1 MSLTT
6 LAPMLTPTT
15 FPRPSKDRG
24 QRARKPFF
32 KRFGTYL
39 HLFIIMGIAVPSM
52 IYLAVMENMGWR
64 MPLLG
69 THGVLGFTAATSQT
83 VSLYVSPSTK
93 AYLASV
99 GGNYDLL
106 INPWRDYFADR
117 KTKFK
122 EVQELEQLKK
132 ISEGVL
138 VLPSA
143 VALSGEERQAVQEF
157 RARGG
162 SVLLTWASGAR
173 SARGD
178 WEGWQFLNSQG
189 IQISGEMPADIEVNH
204 VILNGESPISHSQSA
219 GQRMFVSRNSE
230 GLLRAKGAMVAARFM
245 NWARIPNPA
254 LRDEG
259 AVLYTEPPLPQGRLV
274 YYAFAE
280 SSWSTHPNVAYGLID
295 DSLQWLQ
302 REPSLVRAAW
312 PNAKQAANAIEM
324 DTEQGFP
331 NAINFLTMMQ
341 GVDYPTSFYVLTSV
355 GQQFPDL
362 LQKLH
367 RDAEVGYHG
376 DIHIGFKDQPEP
388 AQMERLQNMRKQM
401 ASVITDP
408 SRIHGFRAP
417 TEGYDATTERLIQ
430 SMGLRHHVADPNRS
444 DGRLPLMARVPG
456 AQPAEDVVVL
466 PRTQR
471 DDINLYWEKL
481 SIEQTTQALIDDT
494 ELALENGALGLL
506 SIHTQNYAKGSV
518 LYQAMPGY
526 LLHIKQ
532 YKDRLW
538 LASTGQVADWWRERE
553 RFRISSRF
561 SGKRL
566 EMDVSVVGKQAVKG
580 GTVVLMLPQKD
591 LRPEVKSTKTTGYQP
606 TLKILDSYRVA
617 IVFGTLDPGDY
628 SYKVSFN
635 N

>member
-1 MSLTT
+1 MSFAA

-15 FPRPSKDRG
+15 FPRPRKGFG
-24 QRARKPFF
+24 QRTRKPFF

-39 HLFIIMGIAVPSM
+39 HLFIIIGIAVPSM
-52 IYLAVMENMGWR
+52 IYLAVMENLGWR
-64 MPLLG
+64 MPLVG
-69 THGVLGFTAATSQT
+69 ANGVLGFSVSSSQA

-93 AYLASV
+93 AYLTSV

-106 INPWRDYFADR
+106 VNPWRDYFADR

-122 EVQELEQLKK
+122 EVHEPEQLKK

-143 VALSGEERQAVQEF
+143 VALSAEERQAVQEF

-162 SVLLTWASGAR
+162 AVLLTWASGAR
-173 SARGD
+173 NVRGE
-178 WEGWQFLNSQG
+178 WEGWQFLDKQG
-189 IQISGEMPADIEVNH
+189 VQVAGDMPADIEVNH
-204 VILNGESPISHSQSA
+204 VILNGESPVSHSQSA
-219 GQRMFVSRNSE
+219 GQRMFVSRGSE
-230 GLLRAKGAMVAARFM
+230 GLLRAKGEMVAARFM

-259 AVLYTEPPLPQGRLV
+259 AVLYAEPSLPQGRLV
-274 YYAFAE
+274 YFAFAE
-280 SSWSTHPNVAYGLID
+280 SSWSAHPNVAYGLID
-295 DSLQWLQ
+295 DCIQWLQ
-302 REPSLVRAAW
+302 REPSLLRAAW

-331 NAINFLTMMQ
+331 NAANFLTMMQ
-341 GVDYPTSFYVLTSV
+341 GVDYPTTFYVLTSV

-362 LQKLH
+362 LQKLY
-367 RDAEVGYHG
+367 REAEVGYHG
-376 DIHIGFKDQPEP
+376 DIHIGFKDQPES
-388 AQMERLQNMRKQM
+388 AQMERLQAMRKQM
-401 ASVITDP
+401 ASVIADP
-408 SRIHGFRAP
+408 ARVSGFRAP
-417 TEGYDATTERLIQ
+417 TEGYDATTERLIH
-430 SMGLRHHVADPNRS
+430 SLGLRHHVADPNRS
-444 DGRLPLMARVPG
+444 DGRLPLLAKIPG
-456 AQPAEDVVVL
+456 VQPADDIVVL

-481 SIEQTTQALIDDT
+481 SVEQTTQALIDDT
-494 ELALENGALGLL
+494 ELALDNGALGLL

-526 LLHIKQ
+526 LLHTKQ

-580 GTVVLMLPQKD
+580 GTVVLMLPHKD
-591 LRPEVKSTKTTGYQP
+591 ARPVVKSTKTTGYQP
-606 TLKILDSYRVA
+606 TLKILDAYRVA
-617 IVFGTLDPGDY
+617 IVFGELNPGDY
-628 SYKVSFN
+628 SYQVSFN
-635 N
+635 H

>member
-1 MSLTT
+1 MSSAALTT
-6 LAPMLTPTT
+6 MPTPTT
-15 FPRPSKDRG
+15 FPRPRKDRG
-24 QRARKPFF
+24 QRERKPFF

-39 HLFIIMGIAVPSM
+39 HLFIITGIAVPSM
-52 IYLAVMENMGWR
+52 IYLAVMENIGWR
-64 MPLLG
+64 MPFIG
-69 THGVLGFTAATSQT
+69 ANGVLGFSVSASQAVT
-83 VSLYVSPSTK
+83 LYVSPSTK

-106 INPWRDYFADR
+106 VAPWRDYFADR

-122 EVQELEQLKK
+122 EMQEPEQLRKLA
-132 ISEGVL
+132 EGVL

-143 VALSGEERQAVQEF
+143 VALSNEERQAVQDF

-162 SVLLTWASGAR
+162 AVLLTWASGAR
-173 SARGD
+173 NARGD
-178 WEGWQFLNSQG
+178 WEGWQFLGGQG
-189 IQISGEMPADIEVNH
+189 VQIVGDMPADIEVNH
-204 VILNGESPISHSQSA
+204 VILNGESPVSHSQGA
-219 GQRMFVSRNSE
+219 GQRMFVSRGAE
-230 GLLRAKGAMVAARFM
+230 GLLRAKGGLVAARFM

-254 LRDEG
+254 LQAEG
-259 AVLYTEPPLPQGRLV
+259 AVLYDEPALPQGRMV

-280 SSWSTHPNVAYGLID
+280 SSWAAHPNVAYGLID
-295 DSLQWLQ
+295 DSIRWLQ

-312 PNAKQAANAIEM
+312 PSARQAANVIEM

-362 LQKLH
+362 LQRLY

-376 DIHIGFKDQPEP
+376 DIHTGFKDQPETM
-388 AQMERLQNMRKQM
+388 QMERLQAMRKQM
-401 ASVITDP
+401 ASVIAEPT
-408 SRIHGFRAP
+408 RISGFRAP

-430 SMGLRHHVADPNRS
+430 SLGLRHHVADPNRS
-444 DGRLPLMARVPG
+444 DARLPLLAKVSG
-456 AQPAEDVVVL
+456 VQPADDVVVL

-481 SIEQTTQALIDDT
+481 SVEQTTQALIDDT
-494 ELALENGALGLL
+494 ELALDNGALGLL

-532 YKDRLW
+532 HKDRLW
-538 LASTGQVADWWRERE
+538 LASAGQVAEWWRERE
-553 RFRISSRF
+553 RFRINSRF

-566 EMDVSVVGKQAVKG
+566 EMDVSVVGKEPVKG

-591 LRPEVKSTKTTGYQP
+591 AHPTVKSTKTTGYQP
-606 TLKILDSYRVA
+606 TLKMLDSYRVA
-617 IVFGTLDPGDY
+617 IVFGNLAPGDY
-628 SYKVSFN
+628 SYQVSFN